1 VSFLNP
7 WVALAVAS
15 VVIPALL
22 ILYFLKLRRRPQAVP
37 STLLWRR
44 AVQDLQVNAPFQRLR
59 KNLLLLLQLL
69 VLAAGIVALARP
81 VVQSQLAQDKSVILL
96 IDRSASMNARET
108 GGRTRLELAKEQAV
122 RLVRTLNRAG
132 SRWFSFGTDQEATR
146 VMVIA
151 FADRATIVSPFTT
164 NTAGL
169 PALIEAIEPSDAR
182 TNLREAL
189 ELAEAY
195 TQVTRVEMRPN
206 VEEAAS
212 RIVLLS
218 DGAIADLEDLLLRT
232 GTMEHIRIGETR
244 DNVGITAL
252 RVERNY
258 ERPEL
263 VQAFLQVRNFGP
275 QPAATDATLYVSEPD
290 GRMRLTQ
297 VQPLSLAAAP
307 SAEPPGGAAPAGP
320 SGEPA
325 RSSAALSFELVL
337 ERAAVLEVRLS
348 REDALPADDRA
359 YGIVAPPRKLR
370 VLLVSKGNLFLES
383 VLAGLPLEQ
392 VVYWTPQQYESRPE
406 AELADNGRLR
416 YDVAILDKHETAR
429 LPAGNYLFLS
439 AVPQIDEVKRTGEL
453 GYHSVLWWD
462 ETHAMLRH
470 VAMEQIVAARGLTI
484 QMPREAEVIAEGP
497 QGPVLVRYSREG
509 RQFVILTFGIE
520 DTTWWQKPGFPMFAY
535 NVLRYLA
542 AGGGAEGGTVRPGD
556 VLRIPLPAG
565 TASATLTL
573 PNGSVAAVRPDADGV
588 ARYAGT
594 SRVGLYRVSPG
605 LEGRERFAVNLEDAR
620 ESDITP
626 RGELKIGG
634 TAVAQGEAI
643 RTATPEVWRWFVGT
657 ALLIAL
663 IEWYIYNR
671 RVAL

>member
-1 VSFLNP
+1 MSFLSP

-69 VLAAGIVALARP
+69 VLVAGIVALARP
-81 VVQSQLAQDKSVILL
+81 VVQSRLAQEKSVILL
-96 IDRSASMNARET
+96 IDRSASMNAREA

-132 SRWFSFGTDQEATR
+132 SRWFSFGTRQEATR

-151 FADRATIVSPFTT
+151 FDDRATIISPFTT
-164 NTAGL
+164 NTDEL

-182 TNLREAL
+182 THLREAL

-218 DGAIADLEDLLLRT
+218 DGGIADLEDLLLRT
-232 GTMEHIRIGETR
+232 GTLEHIRIGEAH

-275 QPAATDATLYVSEPD
+275 QPVTTDVSLYVSESD

-297 VQPLSLAAAP
+297 VRSLSLGAARL
-307 SAEPPGGAAPAGP
+307 AEPEAAGPASGGAD
-320 SGEPA
+320 EPP
-325 RSSAALSFELVL
+325 RSSVALSFELVL
-337 ERAAVLEVRLS
+337 ERAAVLELKLS
-348 REDALPADDRA
+348 RADALAVDDRA
-359 YGIVAPPRKLR
+359 YGVVAAPRKLR
-370 VLLVSKGNLFLES
+370 VLLVSAGNLFLES

-406 AELADNGRLR
+406 AELAESGRLR
-416 YDVAILDKHETAR
+416 FDVVILDKHETAR

-439 AVPQIDEVKRTGEL
+439 AVPRIEELKRTGEL
-453 GYHSVLWWD
+453 GYHAVLWWD

-484 QMPREAEVIAEGP
+484 QVPREAEVIAEGP
-497 QGPVLVRYSREG
+497 QGPVLARYSRDG

-535 NVLRYLA
+535 NVLRYLS
-542 AGGGAEGGTVRPGD
+542 AGGGAEGGTSRPGD
-556 VLRIPLPAG
+556 VLRIPVPAG
-565 TASATLTL
+565 TDSATLTL
-573 PNGSVAAVRPDADGV
+573 PGGGVVSVRPDADGV
-588 ARYAGT
+588 VRYAGT
-594 SRVGLYRVSPG
+594 SRAGLYRVSPG

-620 ESDITP
+620 ESDIAP

-634 TAVAQGEAI
+634 APVAQGEAI